1 MEVYGPEVETLV
13 QEEDAQPLTQPLI
26 EPIRHK
32 KFAYTEVSIPA
43 TTYDPEFLADLMDCP
58 ELIRNV
64 VLCGHLHHGKT
75 SFVDCLVEQTHPD
88 ICARDDKD
96 VSTLNPGFYL

>member
-1 MEVYGPEVETLV
+1 VILHEDKKYYPSALEVYGPEVETLV

-26 EPIRHK
+26 EPVRRK
-32 KFAYTEVSIPA
+32 KFAYTEASIPT

-64 VLCGHLHHGKT
+64 VLCGHLHHGKVCPK
-75 SFVDCLVEQTHPD
+75 FF
-88 ICARDDKD
+88 
-96 VSTLNPGFYL
+96 LN